1 MRLTRREIIGL
12 VMGILPF
19 LPFLW
24 FGLTFTKNVNGIIEQ
39 TRINLF
45 ALLGGIIALI
55 MAFRQRE
62 ALRFE
67 GAQFTAEESKMHSYV
82 CIGLIGLGTAQLIN
96 FALGIF

>member
-24 FGLTFTKNVNGIIEQ
+24 FGLTFTKSTNGIVEQ

-45 ALLGGIIALI
+45 ALLGGIVALM

-67 GAQFTAEESKMHSYV
+67 GAQFTAEETRLHSYF
-82 CIGLIGLGTAQLIN
+82 CIGLAGLGIAQLIN